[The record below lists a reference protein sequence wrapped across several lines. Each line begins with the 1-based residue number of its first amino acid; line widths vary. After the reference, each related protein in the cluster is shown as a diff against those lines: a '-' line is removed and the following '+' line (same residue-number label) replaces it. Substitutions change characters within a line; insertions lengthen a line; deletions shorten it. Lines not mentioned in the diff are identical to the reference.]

1 MARDAGSGK
10 QLLRTLHF
18 FSNSK
23 SPAVSGIH
31 GKALSK
37 RESFLLRL
45 DPKILAAL
53 RRWADDELR
62 SLNGQLEYVLR
73 NALRESGRLPRPA
86 SEPAEDTEKES
97 DEKR

>member
-1 MARDAGSGK
+1 M
-10 QLLRTLHF
+10 
-18 FSNSK
+18 
-23 SPAVSGIH
+23 V
-31 GKALSK
+31 KALSK

-73 NALRESGRLPRPA
+73 NALRESGRLPRPTGE
-86 SEPAEDTEKES
+86 SEDLGENKPDDRK
-97 DEKR
+97 